1 MADHCPICGRPR
13 FRSKSGYLH
22 TYCEEHQREVWR
34 KKQTPNKKYIICVD
48 CGAEVEKR
56 GNTRRCKDCAAE
68 ARRKAHAE
76 RMRAVREKQRAVRA
90 ANPKPL
96 KAPKAPAEPKPPKPR
111 KSAEP
116 KAPKPPK
123 APKGMDFMLEDKK
136 GNIYHVRAFLVKRV
150 AKAQRG
156 KALFKLRGTVV
167 VGKEHD

>member
-1 MADHCPICGRPR
+1 
-13 FRSKSGYLH
+13 LH

-76 RMRAVREKQRAVRA
+76 RMRAVWEKQRAVRA
-90 ANPKPL
+90 ATPKLPKPP

-111 KSAEP
+111 KLAEP
-116 KAPKPPK
+116 KAPKPKAPK
-123 APKGMDFMLEDKK
+123 APKGMDFVLEDKK
-136 GNIYHVRAFLVKRV
+136 GNIYHVRALVVKRV

-167 VGKEHD
+167 VGEEHD